1 MRQYSIDARNIKNP
15 IYPCP
20 IQMGGKNAN
29 GQMLS
34 IGNYYLSLDG
44 KPFFGV
50 CGEAHFSRMNRE
62 LWEDEIIK
70 MKAGGLNIIAT
81 YIFWIHHEEIEGTFD
96 FSGNKDLRFFLELCK
111 KIICMLFYV
120 SVPFPM
126 ENAEMA
132 VFLTG
137 SMVSLSIFA
146 AMILPICIIPDAFM
160 NRSINRLKDCYS
172 KTMVLSLVYSWRTNM
187 SMLPVPGK

>member
-44 KPFFGV
+44 KPFFGI
-50 CGEAHFSRMNRE
+50 CGEAHFSRINRE

-70 MKAGGLNIIAT
+70 MKAGGLNMIAT

-96 FSGNKDLRFFLELCK
+96 FSGNKDLRLFLELCK
-111 KIICMLFYV
+111 KNHMYV
-120 SVPFPM
+120 
-126 ENAEMA
+126 
-132 VFLTG
+132 
-137 SMVSLSIFA
+137 
-146 AMILPICIIPDAFM
+146 ILRIGPLAC
-160 NRSINRLKDCYS
+160 
-172 KTMVLSLVYSWRTNM
+172 
-187 SMLPVPGK
+187 

>member
-44 KPFFGV
+44 KPFFGI
-50 CGEAHFSRMNRE
+50 CGEAHFSRINRE

-70 MKAGGLNIIAT
+70 MKAGGLNMIAT

-96 FSGNKDLRFFLELCK
+96 FSGNKDLRLFLELCK
-111 KIICMLFYV
+111 KNHMYV
-120 SVPFPM
+120 
-126 ENAEMA
+126 
-132 VFLTG
+132 LTG

-160 NRSINRLKDCYS
+160 NRSINRLKDYYS
-172 KTMVLSLVYSWRTNM
+172 KTMVLSLVSSWRTNM
-187 SMLPVPGK
+187 STLPVPGK

>member
-1 MRQYSIDARNIKNP
+1 MCGKVNLLYGNIALH
-15 IYPCP
+15 
-20 IQMGGKNAN
+20 QHV
-29 GQMLS
+29 LES
-34 IGNYYLSLDG
+34 EDG
-44 KPFFGV
+44 KLRTINIMSLMAYIV
-50 CGEAHFSRMNRE
+50 DLLIDHFLRR
-62 LWEDEIIK
+62 
-70 MKAGGLNIIAT
+70 
-81 YIFWIHHEEIEGTFD
+81 HTF
-96 FSGNKDLRFFLELCK
+96 
-111 KIICMLFYV
+111 M